1 MIRFILMRL
10 LQTIIALLGISI
22 LIFLLVRAT
31 GNPIDLMRQNLSSE
45 ADVARLKA
53 QWGLDKPYTEQYYLF
68 IKGAVHGDFG
78 KSILRGRPV
87 IDMIKGAAP
96 NSLKLG
102 ISTFILSMALGTLLG
117 VLAAIKRDSWI
128 DNLVKFLAVLGQ
140 GLPGFWVAILSIWVF
155 AVRFPILHPYGSA
168 HLSNYI
174 LPVGCMAFF
183 ILPGMMRL
191 VRSSMLDV
199 LDSEYVKL
207 ARIKGLPERVIIWK
221 HAFRNAL
228 IAPLT
233 VAGMLLAM
241 LVSGAVVIETVF
253 NWPGLGKMGVDAMI
267 ARDFPVSQALV
278 LLIATLILLINL
290 IVDITYAYIDPQIR
304 YQST

>member
-31 GNPIDLMRQNLSSE
+31 GNPIDLMRQNITSE
-45 ADVARLKA
+45 EDVARMKA
-53 QWGLDKPYTEQYYLF
+53 EWGLDKPYPEQYWIFL
-68 IKGAVHGDFG
+68 KGAVQGDFG

-87 IDMIKGAAP
+87 IDMIKQAAP
-96 NSLKLG
+96 NSIRLG
-102 ISTFILSMALGTLLG
+102 ILTFLISMTAGTILG
-117 VLAAIKRDSWI
+117 VLAAVKRDSWI
-128 DNLVKFLAVLGQ
+128 DNVVKFLAVLGQ
-140 GLPGFWVAILSIWVF
+140 GLPGFWVAILSIWLF
-155 AVRFPILHPYGSA
+155 AVYFKVLPAFGTS
-168 HLSNYI
+168 HLANYV
-174 LPVGCMAFF
+174 LPVGCLSFF

-241 LVSGAVVIETVF
+241 TVSGAVVIETVF
-253 NWPGLGKMGVDAMI
+253 AWPGLGKMGVDAMI

-278 LLIATLILLINL
+278 VLVATLILIINL
-290 IVDITYAYIDPQIR
+290 LVDITYAYIDPQIR

>member
-10 LQTIIALLGISI
+10 LQTVIALIGISL
-22 LIFLLVRAT
+22 LIFILVRAT
-31 GNPIDLMRQNLSSE
+31 GNPIDLMRQNIANE
-45 ADVARLKA
+45 EDVAATKA
-53 QWGLDKPYTEQYYLF
+53 QWGLDKPYPEQYWLF
-68 IKGAVHGDFG
+68 MKGALHGDFG
-78 KSILRGRPV
+78 KSITKGRPV
-87 IDMIKGAAP
+87 MDMIEQAAP
-96 NSLKLG
+96 NTLRLG
-102 ISTFILSMALGTLLG
+102 ITTFILSMALATILG
-117 VLAAIKRDSWI
+117 VLAAVKRDSWI

-140 GLPGFWVAILSIWVF
+140 GLPGFWVAIVSIWLF
-155 AVRFPILHPYGSA
+155 AVYFKVLPAYGTA
-168 HLSNYI
+168 HLANYV
-174 LPVGCMAFF
+174 LPVGCLSFF

-241 LVSGAVVIETVF
+241 LISGAVVIEQVF
-253 NWPGLGKMGVDAMI
+253 AWPGLGKMGVDAMI
-267 ARDFPVSQALV
+267 ARDFPVSQALTILV
-278 LLIATLILLINL
+278 ATLILLINL
-290 IVDITYAYIDPQIR
+290 LVDITYAYIDPQIR